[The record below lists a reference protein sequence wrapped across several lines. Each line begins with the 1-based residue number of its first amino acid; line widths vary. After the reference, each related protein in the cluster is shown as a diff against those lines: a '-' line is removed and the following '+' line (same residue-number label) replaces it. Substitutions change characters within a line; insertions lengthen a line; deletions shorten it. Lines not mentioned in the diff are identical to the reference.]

1 MGNKWTTL
9 RAKMAPERREANR
22 LAAQQMI
29 AAMPL
34 EELREARNITQTHLA
49 SLLQITQASVSKME
63 KRTDMYVSTL
73 RSFVQAMGGE
83 LEIRA
88 IFPEGTVRIEQ
99 FATLA
104 AAGERTIQ
112 AAGTQK

>member
-1 MGNKWTTL
+1 MAKKWETL
-9 RAKMAPERREANR
+9 RAKMVPERREANR
-22 LAAQQMI
+22 VAVKEMI
-29 AAMPL
+29 DAMPL
-34 EELREARNITQTHLA
+34 EELRTARNITQTDLA
-49 SLLQITQASVSKME
+49 SLLRITQASVSKME

-88 IFPEGTVRIEQ
+88 VFPEGTVRIDQ

-104 AAGERTIQ
+104 AGEGHTAQ
-112 AAGTQK
+112 SSSSSE

>member
-9 RAKMAPERREANR
+9 RAKMTPERREANR
-22 LAAQQMI
+22 LASKQMI
-29 AAMPL
+29 DAMPL
-34 EELREARNITQTHLA
+34 EELRTARNITQTHLA
-49 SLLQITQASVSKME
+49 SLLRITQASVSKME
-63 KRTDMYVSTL
+63 RRTDMYVSTL

-88 IFPEGTVRIEQ
+88 VFPEGTVRIDQ

-104 AAGERTIQ
+104 EGEESLTKTAGSRT
-112 AAGTQK
+112 